1 MFSNKHPIRTSNKR
15 AESKTSQ
22 CTFLLST
29 EKKQKHETLKKSK
42 SHRVSLP
49 LSSCAF
55 LILCCLCVDRY
66 ISVRQ
71 SGLLLR

>member
-29 EKKQKHETLKKSK
+29 EKKTKTRNIKEIQEPRS
-42 SHRVSLP
+42 
-49 LSSCAF
+49 
-55 LILCCLCVDRY
+55 
-66 ISVRQ
+66 
-71 SGLLLR
+71 